1 MSLEETSVL
10 VTFRAHESIPIQGFP
25 MDQPLVWDEAIIG
38 EDPEQSTELL
48 TRFIP
53 IVFFQNQFP
62 RARCE
67 TCQGLKW
74 VKAIPDLPSNL
85 SEDVV
90 FCPDCLKGTINFYN
104 ILQGQLTSMA
114 QSGDIAASIDTIYQL
129 IDGGINLAQNMG
141 DEKFRFEF
149 LFLKALVLAYSD
161 DPQHNAQCGPV
172 IMEVLQFAQQHQFQ
186 ELYNRS
192 LIIAQSIGLEET
204 ALPEVNA
211 TPPPPPPLAHPPPPP
226 SLARPPPPPSLA
238 PPPPPP
244 LKNIE
249 NAEEEMPNPPVVEEE
264 SSTAPPCPP
273 LVPVRLP
280 PPISRTE
287 MQPPE
292 EEQLV
297 HPRRK
302 NL

>member
-1 MSLEETSVL
+1 
-10 VTFRAHESIPIQGFP
+10 
-25 MDQPLVWDEAIIG
+25 MDQPLVWGRAIIG

-192 LIIAQSIGLEET
+192 LITGSKYWVRRNCFARSKCNPST
-204 ALPEVNA
+204 ATTA
-211 TPPPPPPLAHPPPPP
+211 ST
-226 SLARPPPPPSLA
+226 SSTTTITARPPPPPSLA

-280 PPISRTE
+280 SS
-287 MQPPE
+287 
-292 EEQLV
+292 
-297 HPRRK
+297 
-302 NL
+302 NF